1 MSNAKHSSGIGFC
14 GALFLVFLT
23 LRLTEHIDWA
33 WYWVAAPLWG
43 PLGIAAALGLV
54 AVVFFG
60 IAGIAEH
67 VQRGRRLSRAAA
79 RIRERDES
87 RTP

>member
-1 MSNAKHSSGIGFC
+1 MSNTAQSRSMGFC
-14 GALFLVFLT
+14 GALFLIFLT

-43 PLGIAAALGLV
+43 PLGIAAACGVV
-54 AVVFFG
+54 AVVLFG

-79 RIRERDES
+79 RIREHR
-87 RTP
+87 P